1 MSLTRTKRRS
11 LRAAV
16 NANCKSCI
24 YDESAA
30 GNWRQQVTLCTCTDC
45 FLWDYRPVSSR
56 PLPKSV
62 LESFCVPDDDPIG
75 LRHREGFAKR
85 ATVGPGTQRPLN
97 GDTPNR
103 NPVKAPQ
110 SVKVGASKRGSPLRN
125 LWATMRGRSAV

>member
-62 LESFCVPDDDPIG
+62 LESFCVPDDDPIV
-75 LRHREGFAKR
+75 LRHREGFVKR

-97 GDTPNR
+97 GDTPDR
-103 NPVKAPQ
+103 STVAAPQ
-110 SVKVGASKRGSPLRN
+110 SVKLGASERSSRART
-125 LWATMRGRSAV
+125 LWAAITGRPTA

>member
-1 MSLTRTKRRS
+1 MSLTRTKWRN

-16 NANCKSCI
+16 DEHCKSCI
-24 YDESAA
+24 YDEHAA
-30 GNWRQQVTLCTCTDC
+30 GNWRQQVTLCSCTDC
-45 FLWDYRPVSSR
+45 RLWENRPVSSR

-62 LESFCVPDDDPIG
+62 LESFCVPDDDPIV
-75 LRHREGFAKR
+75 LRHREDLAIP

-103 NPVKAPQ
+103 TAVTTPQ
-110 SVKVGASKRGSPLRN
+110 SVKVDVSERGSPLRN